1 MTMLKRLL
9 ADETGVTVV
18 EFAIISPV
26 LLVMLMGIYDVGY
39 QLYVGAVLQGAIQ
52 KAGRDSTIE
61 GAALG
66 AAAIDQRIKDQVQRV
81 LADGTYTF
89 NRKAYA
95 TFSNIGKPEDFSDT
109 NSNGVCDNK
118 EPFEDVNGNG
128 SWDTDR
134 GKTGQGGAKDAVV
147 YTVTVIYPRP
157 LAVGGMLGLSKNI
170 TLKTETVLRNQP
182 FGVQDL
188 TKILK
193 KC

>member
-9 ADETGVTVV
+9 ADQTGVTVV

-81 LADGTYTF
+81 LAGGTYTF

-128 SWDTDR
+128 TWDADR

-147 YTVTVIYPRP
+147 YTVTVTYPRP
-157 LAVGGMLGLSKNI
+157 LAVGGILGFSKNI

-182 FGVQDL
+182 YGAQDL
-188 TKILK
+188 SKIVK